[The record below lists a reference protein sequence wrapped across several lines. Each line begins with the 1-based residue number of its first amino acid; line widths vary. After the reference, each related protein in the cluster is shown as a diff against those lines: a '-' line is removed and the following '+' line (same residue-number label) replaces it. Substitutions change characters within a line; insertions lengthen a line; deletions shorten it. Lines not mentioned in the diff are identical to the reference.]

1 MFRFSYYTFFHEN
14 TKCFTLVFN
23 ENRKCLYPFLN
34 EITKCFSR
42 IQYKKVPYGN
52 PFRHHTG
59 LLFLFLLFNILR
71 RNNIHARIRH
81 IFKDHI
87 PDMNRSR
94 NFNSFER
101 LHTFKDLAL
110 RDIFFRL
117 HRYHIDASAG
127 HPHGRSYDSRRICHF
142 FSCVYI
148 TALAC
153 ISGDAH
159 HFFPIHYNCKRAA
172 HHSKD

>member
-14 TKCFTLVFN
+14 TKCFSLLFNEKQKCFTLVFN

-34 EITKCFSR
+34 EKQKCLYLDFHEITKCFSR

-59 LLFLFLLFNILR
+59 LLLLFLLFNILR
-71 RNNIHARIRH
+71 RNNIHARVRH
-81 IFKDHI
+81 IFKNHI
-87 PDMNRSR
+87 PNMNRSR

-110 RDIFFRL
+110 RDIFFCL
-117 HRYHIDASAG
+117 HR
-127 HPHGRSYDSRRICHF
+127 
-142 FSCVYI
+142 
-148 TALAC
+148 
-153 ISGDAH
+153 
-159 HFFPIHYNCKRAA
+159 
-172 HHSKD
+172 